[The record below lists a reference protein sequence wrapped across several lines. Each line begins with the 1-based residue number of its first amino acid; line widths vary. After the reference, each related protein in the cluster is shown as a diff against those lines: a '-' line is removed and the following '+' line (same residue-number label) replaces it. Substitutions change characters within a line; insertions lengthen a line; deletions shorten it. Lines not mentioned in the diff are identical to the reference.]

1 MHRVLTS
8 LLIAVSLSMS
18 VEAIASDSP
27 KPAAPGG
34 ATTAAPKVLDHAD
47 ELFEQSA
54 TAYDA
59 GRFAEAL
66 AKLEQAWGLK
76 RTHDIAGNLGVVE
89 LKLGKYPEAAT
100 HLAWALQHFP
110 PTESDQARQGF
121 QKEADKARAQSGTLR
136 IHVSVAGADVSV
148 NGRSVGTSPL
158 TEDVYIAPG
167 SANVVA
173 RRDGYIMVEQAV
185 AVPRGEARDVSL
197 ELLPGGAQPEA
208 RNRVPG
214 IVLGG
219 VAGATLAVGIGFLVD
234 AGAKGS
240 TSRDLNS
247 SILSEHHS
255 CVTGSSNYDARCGE
269 LNDTSLSGRANHRV
283 GVGLLVG
290 AGVVAAGAAAYFL
303 WPTKK
308 SDTPSSHALRV
319 VPSVSTR
326 DAGFILSGAF

>member
-8 LLIAVSLSMS
+8 LLIAASLSMS
-18 VEAIASDSP
+18 VEAIASDSA
-27 KPAAPGG
+27 KSAAPGG

-47 ELFEQSA
+47 ELFEQGA

-76 RTHDIAGNLGVVE
+76 RTHDIAGNLGIVE

-185 AVPRGEARDVSL
+185 AVAKGEAHDVSL
-197 ELLPGGAQPEA
+197 ELLPSGGTHE
-208 RNRVPG
+208 RRSLVPGVVLGSVAGAALVAG
-214 IVLGG
+214 IVLLVNGG
-219 VAGATLAVGIGFLVD
+219 NKRAD
-234 AGAKGS
+234 ARTGS
-240 TSRDLNS
+240 EAITNA
-247 SILSEHHS
+247 HHS
-255 CVTGSSNYDARCGE
+255 CVANAPNYDASCAA
-269 LNDTSLSGRANHRV
+269 LNDTALGAARSNDAGH
-283 GVGLLVG
+283 GVLIG
-290 AGVVAAGAAAYFL
+290 AGAAALGAAVYFL
-303 WPTKK
+303 WP
-308 SDTPSSHALRV
+308 SSAPSQPSAVRV
-319 VPSVSTR
+319 VPTASLTN
-326 DAGFILSGAF
+326 AGLLFSGSF

>member
-173 RRDGYIMVEQAV
+173 RRDGYTMVEQAV
-185 AVPRGEARDVSL
+185 TVPKGEARDVSL
-197 ELLPGGAQPEA
+197 QLLPSGAAPEVRSRVPLVVGGAAISVAAIATGAALLAVAGGKGSDADQMVTQFKSASAPLCPTPSTTDVCGDLFSLRREHDIFHNA
-208 RNRVPG
+208 
-214 IVLGG
+214 G
-219 VAGATLAVGIGFLVD
+219 VA
-234 AGAKGS
+234 
-240 TSRDLNS
+240 
-247 SILSEHHS
+247 
-255 CVTGSSNYDARCGE
+255 
-269 LNDTSLSGRANHRV
+269 
-283 GVGLLVG
+283 LLVG
-290 AGVVAAGAAAYFL
+290 GSAVAVGTLAYALWPRGKGATTDALLVPVVSTSGAGVWLHGTF
-303 WPTKK
+303 
-308 SDTPSSHALRV
+308 
-319 VPSVSTR
+319 
-326 DAGFILSGAF
+326 